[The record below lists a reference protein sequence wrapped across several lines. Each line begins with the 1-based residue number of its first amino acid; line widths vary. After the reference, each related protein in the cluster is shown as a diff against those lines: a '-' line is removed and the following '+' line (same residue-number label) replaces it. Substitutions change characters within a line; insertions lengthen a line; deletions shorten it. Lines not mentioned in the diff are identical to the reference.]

1 MASISLRGRKLGLLL
16 VMLPLLALF
25 IYVAIR
31 SGPLAPVNVTVSE
44 SQIQPIAP
52 SLFGVGTVSAR
63 YTYKIGPLVTGRLL
77 NISVNTGDRV
87 KAGQLLGE
95 MDPVDLDE
103 RIRAQERVL
112 KRAGLQHTQAKVRFE
127 HASVQLER
135 YRKLF
140 ASRSTS
146 EESMNLMEQEYRVS
160 ESGLAAAAEDITKA
174 QADLNALLSQRASLR
189 LMAPVDGMVIIR
201 NADPGS
207 TVVAGQAV
215 LELINPAD
223 IWIDTRFDQS
233 GSIGLA
239 ADLPASIVLR
249 TRGKEV
255 FQGKVARIEPK
266 ADVVTEEMLA
276 KVSFSVLPEVLPSL
290 GELSEVTLH
299 LHEINGFVVVPNAAL
314 VRQGNQQGV
323 WRVINNK
330 PQFTPVQPGVMD
342 LDGNVQILSGLQEG
356 EQIIVYSEKPLSP
369 NSRILIA
376 DQIPGVGND

>member
-63 YTYKIGPLVTGRLL
+63 YTYQIGPLVTGRLL